1 MFYRGT
7 IGGFVYFPKNYF
19 LFLTFPWKSKGIDW
33 EHQAMGKYFHWH
45 SIWKVYVP
53 PRVSFFYWC
62 AVLGKVL
69 TTDNLRKQGIIITY
83 WCFLC
88 KNHGES
94 MAHFFLHCAVAREL
108 WSLVFCLFGVSWVM
122 PNFMMGLL
130 SYGKDN
136 LTREVVGIHGKL
148 FHCA

>member
-1 MFYRGT
+1 MYHQGSPFS
-7 IGGFVYFPKNYF
+7 IGA
-19 LFLTFPWKSKGIDW
+19 L
-33 EHQAMGKYFHWH
+33 
-45 SIWKVYVP
+45 
-53 PRVSFFYWC
+53 
-62 AVLGKVL
+62 LGKVL
-69 TTDNLRKQGIIITY
+69 TMDNLRKQGIIITY

-108 WSLVFCLFGVSWVM
+108 WSLVFCLFGVSWVV